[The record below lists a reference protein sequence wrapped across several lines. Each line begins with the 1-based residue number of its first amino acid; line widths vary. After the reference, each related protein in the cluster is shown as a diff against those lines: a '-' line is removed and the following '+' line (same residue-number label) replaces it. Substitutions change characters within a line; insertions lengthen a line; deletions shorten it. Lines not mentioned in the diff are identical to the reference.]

1 MSQDIVPLLLSVLFF
16 SVFAEAGDQ
25 AGTTLIQEVLG
36 AAVDQLAELVM
47 VEESRIKATRSSI
60 NFQNAAMNDLEKDFK
75 ELKNKVLL
83 EVQEILTD
91 LGTYALFH
99 IIQQVLMKVSDDR
112 SSRVNVYYGLDVRDR
127 MFAVALRALQ
137 DVEAMVQ
144 QLVAQCHGTEM
155 EKIRALVSTKFLKL
169 LDIYE
174 SEKVV
179 LDKYAG
185 DEAEGQEMI
194 SITFVMRKFT
204 ARALCMM
211 LQKVA
216 KEGKNL
222 PSYKLIFTFLQGVT
236 VISVFFSSVN

>member
-1 MSQDIVPLLLSVLFF
+1 
-16 SVFAEAGDQ
+16 
-25 AGTTLIQEVLG
+25 
-36 AAVDQLAELVM
+36 
-47 VEESRIKATRSSI
+47 
-60 NFQNAAMNDLEKDFK
+60 
-75 ELKNKVLL
+75 
-83 EVQEILTD
+83 
-91 LGTYALFH
+91 
-99 IIQQVLMKVSDDR
+99 
-112 SSRVNVYYGLDVRDR
+112 
-127 MFAVALRALQ
+127 
-137 DVEAMVQ
+137 MVQ

-194 SITFVMRKFT
+194 NITFVMRKFT